1 MESAVLNQHRGDGA
15 ASLIQSRLDHCTLAG
30 TVRIR
35 FQFLHISDQ
44 GDHFQQV
51 ADAFLGMG
59 GYRNTRGI
67 AAPLLRHQLILGE
80 LLLDALR
87 VSAHFIHF
95 IDRHNDGNSRRLGV
109 VDGLDGLG
117 HDAVVG
123 GYHQDRDIRHLGA
136 SGTHSGERLMA
147 GRIQEGNFPVA
158 DINPVGADMLGN
170 AAGLSRGNIG
180 VPDGVQQRGF
190 TVVNVSHDHYHR
202 RSGHQVL
209 VVILAVVDNPVL
221 NGDHH
226 FFFYLGVEFHRHQS
240 GGIEIDHIVYS
251 RHGSHHHQLFN
262 DLGRGGL

>member
-1 MESAVLNQHRGDGA
+1 M
-15 ASLIQSRLDHCTLAG
+15 
-30 TVRIR
+30 
-35 FQFLHISDQ
+35 
-44 GDHFQQV
+44 
-51 ADAFLGMG
+51 
-59 GYRNTRGI
+59 
-67 AAPLLRHQLILGE
+67 
-80 LLLDALR
+80 
-87 VSAHFIHF
+87 
-95 IDRHNDGNSRRLGV
+95 

-136 SGTHSGERLMA
+136 SGAHSGERLMA

-226 FFFYLGVEFHRHQS
+226 FFFYLAWNSIATRAAVSKSITSFTVAMVPIIISFLMTSAAVAFKRKAS
-240 GGIEIDHIVYS
+240 S
-251 RHGSHHHQLFN
+251 PT
-262 DLGRGGL
+262 